1 MPSLVEPPESLFT
14 PKVQSKLYV
23 SREKASRDFRSDV
36 VTVPIE
42 EMMTAIL
49 EASVNDDIYD
59 PEGDPSVKALEARLV
74 EMTGMEAA
82 LWAISGTQGNQI
94 CLRTHLTQPPH
105 SVLLDHR
112 AHVHCWESGALPVI
126 SQASAT
132 TIHAKNG
139 VHLTLEDIKKN
150 IIADGNSTLS
160 LPHYISNRKL
170 TIAVHFPPTRVVS
183 LENTLSG
190 TILPLADAQAIS
202 NYVRSFPV
210 PEGQKP
216 IAVHLDGARVFD
228 GVIGEGVDLEAYA
241 ACFDSISICLAKGI
255 GAPMGSVILGK
266 KPFIER
272 AKWFRKMLGGGT
284 RQPGMM
290 AAAALAALEY
300 SIPRFPSVHKMTKEA
315 ATRLEAAG
323 YKFVLPVQTNMIL
336 PDIEAA
342 GIPPAAFVE
351 YCAKE
356 EIAVFPMARLVF
368 HHQTSEAAVDSLVKA
383 LTRLMEDKKNGVAL
397 NNGEAHGGYS

>member
-1 MPSLVEPPESLFT
+1 MPSLVETPESPFT
-14 PKVQSKLYV
+14 LKVQSKLLA

-42 EMMTAIL
+42 EMMTSIL

-59 PEGDPSVKALEARLV
+59 AEGDPSVKALEARLV

-82 LWAISGTQGNQI
+82 LWAVSGTQGNQV

-126 SQASAT
+126 SQASVT
-132 TIHAKNG
+132 TVHAKNG
-139 VHLTLEDIKKN
+139 VHLTLEDVKKN
-150 IIADGNSTLS
+150 IIADGN
-160 LPHYISNRKL
+160 N
-170 TIAVHFPPTRVVS
+170 
-183 LENTLSG
+183 
-190 TILPLADAQAIS
+190 AQAIS

-216 IAVHLDGARVFD
+216 IAMHLDGARIFD
-228 GVIGEGVDLEAYA
+228 GVIGEGVDIKAYA

-300 SIPRFPSVHKMTKEA
+300 SVPRFPSVHAMAKSA
-315 ATRLEAAG
+315 ATQLEAAG
-323 YKFVLPVQTNMIL
+323 YKFALPVQTNMIIL
-336 PDIEAA
+336 DLEAA
-342 GIPPAAFVE
+342 DIPPAAFVE
-351 YCAKE
+351 YCAQDG
-356 EIAVFPMARLVF
+356 ISVFPMARLVF
-368 HHQTSEAAVDSLVKA
+368 HHQTSESAVMNLVKA
-383 LTRLMEDKKNGVAL
+383 LTRLMDDKRNGVTL

>member
-1 MPSLVEPPESLFT
+1 MPSLIETPESPFT
-14 PKVQSKLYV
+14 PKVQSKLLANH
-23 SREKASRDFRSDV
+23 EKASRDFRSDV

-42 EMMTAIL
+42 SMMTAIL

-59 PEGDPSVKALEARLV
+59 PEGDPSVKALESRLV

-82 LWAISGTQGNQI
+82 LWAVSGTQGNQI

-126 SQASAT
+126 SQAGVT
-132 TIHAKNG
+132 TIKPENG

-150 IIADGNSTLS
+150 IIADGNSKLS
-160 LPHYISNRKL
+160 QGRMSNRRL
-170 TIAVHFPPTRVVS
+170 TIIVHFPPTRVVS

-216 IAVHLDGARVFD
+216 IAMHLDGARVFD
-228 GVIGEGVDLEAYA
+228 GVIGEGVDLKAYA

-290 AAAALAALEY
+290 AAAALSALEY
-300 SIPRFPSVHKMTKEA
+300 SVPRFSSVHAMTKEA
-315 ATRLEAAG
+315 AKRLEAVG
-323 YKFVLPVQTNMIL
+323 YKFALPVQTNMIIL
-336 PDIEAA
+336 DLETA

-356 EIAVFPMARLVF
+356 NIAVFPMARLVF
-368 HHQTSEAAVDSLVKA
+368 HHQTSESAVDNLVKA
-383 LTRLMEDKKNGVAL
+383 LTKLMEDKKNGVAL
-397 NNGEAHGGYS
+397 NDGEAHGGYS

>member
-1 MPSLVEPPESLFT
+1 
-14 PKVQSKLYV
+14 
-23 SREKASRDFRSDV
+23 
-36 VTVPIE
+36 
-42 EMMTAIL
+42 
-49 EASVNDDIYD
+49 
-59 PEGDPSVKALEARLV
+59 
-74 EMTGMEAA
+74 MEAA
-82 LWAISGTQGNQI
+82 LWAVSGTQGNQI

-126 SQASAT
+126 SQASVT
-132 TIHAKNG
+132 TVHAENG
-139 VHLTLEDIKKN
+139 VHLTLEDVKKN
-150 IIADGNSTLS
+150 IIADGNS
-160 LPHYISNRKL
+160 
-170 TIAVHFPPTRVVS
+170 
-183 LENTLSG
+183 

-216 IAVHLDGARVFD
+216 IAMHLDGARVFD
-228 GVIGEGVDLEAYA
+228 GVIGEGVDLKAYA

-290 AAAALAALEY
+290 AAAALSALEY
-300 SIPRFPSVHKMTKEA
+300 SIPRFPSVHAMTKDA
-315 ATRLEAAG
+315 SARLEAVG
-323 YKFVLPVQTNMIL
+323 YKFTLPVQTNMIL
-336 PDIEAA
+336 LDLEAA
-342 GIPPAAFVE
+342 EIPPAAFVE

-356 EIAVFPMARLVF
+356 DVSVFPMARLVF
-368 HHQTSEAAVDSLVKA
+368 HHQTSEVAVDKLVTA
-383 LTRLMEDKKNGVAL
+383 LTRLMEDKRNGVTL
-397 NNGEAHGGYS
+397 NDGEAHGGYS

>member
-1 MPSLVEPPESLFT
+1 MPSLTTPESPFT
-14 PKVQSKLYV
+14 PKVQAKLLA

-36 VTVPIE
+36 VTVPVE
-42 EMMTAIL
+42 EMMTSIL
-49 EASVNDDIYD
+49 DASVNDDIYD

-74 EMTGMEAA
+74 ELTGMEAA
-82 LWAISGTQGNQI
+82 LWAVSGTQGNQI

-126 SQASAT
+126 SQASVST
-132 TIHAKNG
+132 VHAENG
-139 VHLTLEDIKKN
+139 VHLTLEDVKKN
-150 IIADGNSTLS
+150 IIADGN
-160 LPHYISNRKL
+160 I
-170 TIAVHFPPTRVVS
+170 HFPPTRVVS

-202 NYVRSFPV
+202 DYVRSFPV

-216 IAVHLDGARVFD
+216 IATHLDGARVFD
-228 GVIGEGVDLEAYA
+228 GVIGEGVDLKAYA

-290 AAAALAALEY
+290 AAAALSALEY
-300 SIPRFPSVHKMTKEA
+300 SIPRFPSVHAMTKDA
-315 ATRLEAAG
+315 SARLEAVG
-323 YKFVLPVQTNMIL
+323 YKFTLPVQTNMIL
-336 PDIEAA
+336 LDLEAA
-342 GIPPAAFVE
+342 EIPPAAFVE

-356 EIAVFPMARLVF
+356 GVSVFPMARLVF
-368 HHQTSEAAVDSLVKA
+368 HHQTSEVAVDKLVTA
-383 LTRLMEDKKNGVAL
+383 LTRLMGDKRNGVTL
-397 NNGEAHGGYS
+397 NDGEAHGGYS

>member
-1 MPSLVEPPESLFT
+1 MPSLVEPTESPFT
-14 PKVQSKLYV
+14 PKVKAKLHANK
-23 SREKASRDFRSDV
+23 EKASRDFRSDV
-36 VTVPIE
+36 VTVPME

-59 PEGDPSVKALEARLV
+59 EEGDPSVKALESRLM
-74 EMTGMEAA
+74 ELTGMEAA
-82 LWAISGTQGNQI
+82 LWAVSGTQGNQI

-126 SQASAT
+126 SQASVT
-132 TIHAKNG
+132 TVHAKNG
-139 VHLTLEDIKKN
+139 VHLTLDDVKEN
-150 IIADGNSTLS
+150 ITADGN
-160 LPHYISNRKL
+160 I
-170 TIAVHFPPTRVVS
+170 HFPPTRVVS
-183 LENTLSG
+183 LENTLFG

-202 NYVRSFPV
+202 SYVRSFPV
-210 PEGQKP
+210 PEDQKP
-216 IAVHLDGARVFD
+216 IAMHLDGARLFD
-228 GVIGEGVDLEAYA
+228 GAIGEGVDIKAYA

-300 SIPRFPSVHKMTKEA
+300 SLPRFPSVHALAKSTADK
-315 ATRLEAAG
+315 LEAVG
-323 YKFVLPVQTNMIL
+323 YKFALPVQTNMIL
-336 PDIEAA
+336 LDLKAA
-342 GIPPAAFVE
+342 DIPPSAFVE
-351 YCAKE
+351 YCEKE
-356 EIAVFPMARLVF
+356 GIAAFPMARLVF
-368 HHQTSEAAVDSLVKA
+368 HHQTSEAAVDKLVKA
-383 LTRLMEDKKNGVAL
+383 LSRLMEDKKKGVAL
-397 NNGEAHGGYS
+397 EDKEAHGGYS